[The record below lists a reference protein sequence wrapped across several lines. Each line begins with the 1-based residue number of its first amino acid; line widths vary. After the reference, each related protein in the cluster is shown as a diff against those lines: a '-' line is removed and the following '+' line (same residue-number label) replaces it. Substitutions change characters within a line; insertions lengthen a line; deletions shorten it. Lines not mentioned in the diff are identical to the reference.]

1 MHCDRIVIVGAA
13 GRDVHT
19 FNVLYRDDPSVH
31 VVAFTTSRLPAGRIA
46 SLPMAL
52 AGPRYPNGVPFVPMQ
67 HRLVG
72 AIAGSPDSVVYVD
85 SNVLLS
91 VPPLIRMP
99 PPCWLAFC
107 RSRSTSSALTS

>member
-1 MHCDRIVIVGAA
+1 MHQDRIVIVGAA

-52 AGPRYPNGVPFVPMQ
+52 AGPRYPNGVPFVPMA
-67 HRLVG
+67 HFEAVLADSAV
-72 AIAGSPDSVVYVD
+72 DSVVYVD
-85 SNVLLS
+85 SNV
-91 VPPLIRMP
+91 
-99 PPCWLAFC
+99 
-107 RSRSTSSALTS
+107 